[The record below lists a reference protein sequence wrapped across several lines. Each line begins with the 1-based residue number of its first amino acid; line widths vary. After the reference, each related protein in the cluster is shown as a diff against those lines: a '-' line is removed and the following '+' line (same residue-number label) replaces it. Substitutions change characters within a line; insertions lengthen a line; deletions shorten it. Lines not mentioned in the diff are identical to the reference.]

1 MKITLFK
8 KPQTKVKYTE
18 GFFCLICMEK
28 ITDDDF
34 IEQKNIIWNEDNNRL
49 FHKTCQEKEE
59 MEEQE
64 QRDNY

>member
-1 MKITLFK
+1 
-8 KPQTKVKYTE
+8 
-18 GFFCLICMEK
+18 MEK